1 MGKMTE
7 LAATGIVLM
16 GLLSFWPERPAIAAP
31 PLQNEASGKEEAQ
44 KEKEKEQEKE
54 KKKTPEEEKK
64 TKEEQELTKSI
75 SDVRKRQES
84 DEKSVRVRANV
95 FTSKSPE
102 DDCTGADKARSR
114 LDEVGDEG
122 GVVIKGDLII
132 ASSNEAKIEKNEG
145 SITNETSINITNEI
159 NKRC

>member
-1 MGKMTE
+1 MKKTTKI
-7 LAATGIVLM
+7 AATGIVLL
-16 GLLSFWPERPAIAAP
+16 GLLSFWEGPAIGAP
-31 PLQNEASGKEEAQ
+31 PLQSEEGAKEETQ

-54 KKKTPEEEKK
+54 KKKTAEEEKK
-64 TKEEQELTKSI
+64 AKEEQALRKSI
-75 SDVRKRQES
+75 GDVRKRQEN

-95 FTSKSPE
+95 FTSRSPE
-102 DDCTGADKARSR
+102 EDCTGADKARSR